1 MYNMNYKQ
9 WHKDCISLSE
19 KGMSG
24 RKIAKQLGM
33 GKTQVNGV
41 LKAYREGTLQTNKPE
56 KKELV
61 YCYFDLETSLM
72 QGYFFDIWGQNIPM
86 SRVTK
91 QSHLLS
97 ASWAFNDEPAQGV
110 RLTPED
116 VKTGNDLHVV
126 ISLIEALNS
135 CDVAVSFNGRR
146 FDFRKLN
153 TRALF
158 WGLPPVVIPKN
169 IDLMLDAKR
178 LFKFPSNSM
187 QNISDY
193 LSLEGKI
200 STSSSRLWERCMEFE
215 NYDVCQNALEEMLD
229 YNLQDINATRDL
241 HKRFM
246 GWSKNTP
253 NIATITKQV
262 QGRNLKEDTELLC
275 IHCGSN
281 DVSKI
286 MVDGVSKKGYTA
298 VSSFDLY
305 RCGESDC
312 RGVSRVNASGKAL
325 VNYI

>member
-1 MYNMNYKQ
+1 MNYQ
-9 WHKDCISLSE
+9 DWHQEAIALHQD
-19 KGMSG
+19 GMSG
-24 RKIAKQLGM
+24 RKIAKQI
-33 GKTQVNGV
+33 GKAKSSVNDV
-41 LKAYREGTLQTNKPE
+41 LKAYREGTLQTNKPK

-72 QGYFFDIWGQNIPM
+72 QGYFFDIWEQNIPM

-97 ASWAFNDEPAQGV
+97 ASWAFNDSEPQGV
-110 RLTPED
+110 RMTPED
-116 VKTGNDLHVV
+116 VKTGNDLEIVV
-126 ISLIEALNS
+126 KLIEALNS

-146 FDFRKLN
+146 FDFKKLN
-153 TRALF
+153 TRAIY

-193 LSLEGKI
+193 LSLDGKI
-200 STSSSRLWERCMEFE
+200 STSSSRLWERCMEYD
-215 NYDVCQNALEEMLD
+215 NYDVCDNALQEMLT
-229 YNLQDINATRDL
+229 YNLQDIRATRDL
-241 HKRFM
+241 HYKFM
-246 GWSKNTP
+246 GWSKTTP
-253 NIATITKQV
+253 NIATITKKV
-262 QGRNLKEDTELLC
+262 QGKDLKEDTNLLC
-275 IHCGSN
+275 IHCGSS

-286 MVDGVSKKGYTA
+286 MIDGVAKQGYTS

-305 RCGESDC
+305 RCGESSC

>member
-1 MYNMNYKQ
+1 MNYQQ
-9 WHKDCISLSE
+9 WHQDALSLHQS
-19 KGMSG
+19 GLSG
-24 RKIAKQLGM
+24 RKIAKKLGR
-33 GKTQVNGV
+33 GKSQINDMI
-41 LKAYREGTLQTNKPE
+41 KAYREGALQLKAPK

-61 YCYFDLETSLM
+61 YCYFDLETSFM
-72 QGYFFDIWGQNIPM
+72 QGYFFDIWQINIPM
-86 SRVTK
+86 SQVTK

-97 ASWAFNDEPAQGV
+97 ASWAMNDDEPVGI

-116 VKTGNDLHVV
+116 VKTGNDLEVV
-126 ISLIEALNS
+126 VKLIEAINS
-135 CDVAVSFNGRR
+135 CDVVVTFNGKK
-146 FDFRKLN
+146 FDVKKLN
-153 TRALF
+153 TRALY
-158 WGLPPVVIPKN
+158 WGLPPVVIPRH
-169 IDLMLDAKR
+169 IDLMQDAKR

-187 QNISDY
+187 QNISQY
-193 LSLEGKI
+193 LGEDGKI
-200 STSSSRLWERCMEFE
+200 STGGSRLWQRCAE
-215 NYDVCQNALEEMLD
+215 YDDYEVCDSALQEMLD

-262 QGRNLKEDTELLC
+262 QGKNLKEDTNLLC
-275 IHCGSN
+275 IHCGSS

-286 MVDGVSKKGYTA
+286 VIDGVAKQGYTS

-305 RCGESDC
+305 RCGESSC

>member
-1 MYNMNYKQ
+1 MNYKQ
-9 WHKDCISLSE
+9 WHKECIELS
-19 KGMSG
+19 KQNLSG
-24 RKIAKQLGM
+24 RKIAKKLGM
-33 GKTQVNGV
+33 GKTQVNDV
-41 LKAYREGTLQTNKPE
+41 LKAYREGTLQTTKPE

-72 QGYFFDIWGQNIPM
+72 QGYFFDIWEQNIPM

-146 FDFRKLN
+146 FDFKRLN

-215 NYDVCQNALEEMLD
+215 NYDVCQNALEEMLT

-262 QGRNLKEDTELLC
+262 QGRDLKEDTELLC

-286 MVDGVSKKGYTA
+286 MVDGVAKKGYTA

>member
-1 MYNMNYKQ
+1 MNYQ
-9 WHKDCISLSE
+9 EWHKEALKLHKENI
-19 KGMSG
+19 SG
-24 RKIAKQLGM
+24 RKIARKI
-33 GKTQVNGV
+33 GKAKSSVNDMI
-41 LKAYREGTLQTNKPE
+41 KAYKDGSLQLKEPE
-56 KKELV
+56 KKELI

-72 QGYFFDIWGQNIPM
+72 QGYFFDIWEQNIPM

-97 ASWAFNDEPAQGV
+97 ASWAFNDEEPVGV
-110 RLTPED
+110 RMTPED
-116 VKTGNDLHVV
+116 VKTGNDLEIVV
-126 ISLIEALNS
+126 KLIEALNN

-146 FDFRKLN
+146 FDFKKLN
-153 TRALF
+153 TRAIY

-187 QNISDY
+187 QNISSY
-193 LSLEGKI
+193 LSLDGKI
-200 STSSSRLWERCMEFE
+200 STSSTRLWERCMEFE
-215 NYDVCQNALEEMLD
+215 NYDVCNKALEEMLT
-229 YNLQDINATRDL
+229 YNLQDIRATRDL
-241 HKRFM
+241 HYKFQ
-246 GWSKNTP
+246 GWSKTTP

-262 QGRNLKEDTELLC
+262 NGLDLKTEHTLRC
-275 IHCGSN
+275 VHCGSD

-286 MVDGVSKKGYTA
+286 VIDGVAKQGYTS

-305 RCGESDC
+305 RCGLNTC

>member
-1 MYNMNYKQ
+1 MNYKQ

-61 YCYFDLETSLM
+61 YCYFDLETSYM
-72 QGYFFDIWGQNIPM
+72 QGYFFDIWNINIAM
-86 SRVTK
+86 SQVTK

-97 ASWAFNDEPAQGV
+97 ASWAINDEEPVGI

-116 VKTGNDLHVV
+116 VKTGNDLEVV
-126 ISLIEALNS
+126 IKLIEAINS
-135 CDVAVSFNGRR
+135 CDVVVTFNGKK
-146 FDFRKLN
+146 FDVKKLN
-153 TRALF
+153 TRALY
-158 WGLPPVVIPKN
+158 WGLPPVVIPRH
-169 IDLMLDAKR
+169 IDLMQDAKR

-187 QNISDY
+187 QNISQY
-193 LSLEGKI
+193 LGEDGKI
-200 STSSSRLWERCMEFE
+200 STGGSRLWERCMEFE
-215 NYDVCQNALEEMLD
+215 NYDVCQNALEEMLT

-253 NIATITKQV
+253 NIGTIAKSKDGLDGLRCT
-262 QGRNLKEDTELLC
+262 
-275 IHCGSN
+275 HCGSN